1 MAVSNQFIFVKF
13 TKEGVHC
20 YPAAA
25 TDPKLE
31 SVRFL
36 ADMHRH
42 IFHFKVHIEVTHM
55 DRDIEFII
63 FKRWLQSLYS
73 DNTLELNNRSCEML
87 ANELHAIIH
96 ERYPHRDI
104 TIEVSEDDESGA
116 VLSWK
121 HN

>member
-1 MAVSNQFIFVKF
+1 MATPKQFIFVKF
-13 TKEGVHC
+13 IKEGIHC

-25 TDPKLE
+25 TDPNLE

-36 ADMHRH
+36 ANEHRH
-42 IFHFKVHIEVTHM
+42 QFYFKVSIEVEHM

-73 DNTLELNNRSCEML
+73 DDILTLNNQSCEMI
-87 ANELHAIIH
+87 ASALHAVIH
-96 ERYPHRDI
+96 EKYPHRDI

-116 VLSWK
+116 ILSWK